1 MQLNQSKLR
10 TAVRF
15 ALCFGATGLMAGPAL
30 AQEEATE
37 LERIEVTGSRIRQV
51 EAENAQPILTIT
63 RADIEKQGFASVADI
78 LQNVPAVGTPPISRA
93 SPLSAGEA
101 VGGQYVS
108 LRNLGAARTLILV
121 NGRRLTS
128 TTTGIQDL
136 SSIPAAAVE
145 RIEVLKDSASTIYG
159 SDAIA
164 GVVNIV
170 TRSSFDGMRASGYY
184 GQYDEGDG
192 ETEVYDFVTG
202 HSSDRGSL
210 LMAIEYRKENRVKA
224 TDRAFSAFP
233 NGQFYPNLGWTPVG
247 QWGGFVVNAANPV
260 AGRAN
265 NTRLVLRPGGNPSNI
280 NDFVVQNQTA
290 PNGQVNNTLE
300 QTDLRTPLST
310 RQIFVN
316 GTYDLTDSIRFFAET
331 NYSHR
336 EASRQVA
343 GFPLQA
349 ASDAS
354 TATPINM
361 APGSLFNPTGNT
373 ISSWW
378 HRGWDVPR
386 VSDSDLEAFRVV
398 LGLDGS
404 FDVGTRYFDWD
415 VSWNYGDQRVVQSSF
430 GNFNLINVRNAVG
443 PSFRNAAGQLQCGT
457 PTAIVPGCVPW
468 NPWIPAG
475 TIAEGGLTNNTAL
488 QNYLFQR
495 EHSIGETSTQV
506 VSANLSGL
514 LFTLPAGDLQF
525 AGGIERRK
533 EKGEFV
539 PDALSVSGFSTNLG
553 ALPTRG
559 GYDLNEAFLELD
571 IPLLADLAFAKQ
583 LSINVA
589 SRYSD
594 YDTFGS
600 TTNSKAS
607 FQWRPIDDLL
617 IRGTWAEGF
626 RAPTIS
632 NLFAGGSQTFAF
644 YTDPCD
650 GRFGAAVN
658 SPTARANCNAAIAN
672 YLNPDGTIAFRQLQQ
687 GFVPGT
693 TASPQTPL
701 AFFRG
706 AANPNLEPEESVS
719 TTVGLVYSPSYVD
732 GLTLSLD
739 WWRIELDNTI
749 VGDTPGQILSDCY
762 VDGITSRCGLFTR
775 DPVLGIVNTMNY
787 GNRNAGF
794 SNDEGW
800 DFGALYRLS
809 TGFGDFGFTLQSTYT
824 SLSEFKSTND
834 PNILLSQGVSFG
846 SSFRVRG
853 NVGVDWSYGDFGVSW
868 NARYFSKIKETCLNQ
883 VAFPEQCSD
892 PNYIAG
898 NPAQTRAINIAG
910 SNTFHDLQVRWNAP
924 WNATISVGANNA
936 FEHEGPQL
944 YSQPSA
950 NVPYYGGFDIGRF
963 TYLRYTQNF

>member
-101 VGGQYVS
+101 VGGQYIS

-210 LMAIEYRKENRVKA
+210 MMAIEYRKENKVRA
-224 TDRAFSAFP
+224 SDRAFSAFP
-233 NGQFYPNLGWTPVG
+233 NGQFYPNLGWTPVSR
-247 QWGGFVVNAANPV
+247 WGGFVTTAATPV
-260 AGRAN
+260 PGLPTG
-265 NTRLVLRPGGNPSNI
+265 TRVVLRPGGDPSNI
-280 NDFVVQNQTA
+280 NDFVRQDQTA
-290 PNGQVNNTLE
+290 PNGQVSNTNE
-300 QTDLRTPLST
+300 QTDLRTPLTS

-316 GTYDLTDSIRFFAET
+316 GSYDLTDSIRFFSET
-331 NYSHR
+331 SYSHR

-343 GFPLQA
+343 GYPMQGA
-349 ASDAS
+349 AFGI
-354 TATPINM
+354 PM
-361 APGSLFNPTGNT
+361 AAGSLFNPTGASIGN
-373 ISSWW
+373 WW

-386 VSDSDLEAFRVV
+386 VSESDLEAFRVV

-404 FDVGTRYFDWD
+404 FDIGTRYFDWD
-415 VSWNYGDQRVVQSSF
+415 VSWNYGDQRVVQASF
-430 GNFNLINVRNAVG
+430 GNFNLANTRAALG
-443 PSFRNAAGQLQCGT
+443 PSFRNAAGQLQCGA
-457 PTAIVPGCVPW
+457 PGAVINGCVPW
-468 NPWIPAG
+468 NPWLPAG
-475 TIAEGGLTNNTAL
+475 TIGEGGLTNNTAL
-488 QNYLFQR
+488 QNFLFQR
-495 EHSIGETSTQV
+495 EHSLGETSTQV
-506 VSANLSGL
+506 VSANISGL

-539 PDALSVSGFSTNLG
+539 PDALSVSGGSTNLG

-559 GYDLNEAFLELD
+559 GYDLNEAYLELD
-571 IPLLADLAFAKQ
+571 IPLLADMAFAKQ
-583 LSINVA
+583 LSVNIA

-650 GRFGAAVN
+650 PVYGAARN
-658 SPTARANCNAAIAN
+658 SEATRTRCAAAIAN
-672 YLNPDGTIAFRQLQQ
+672 YANFRQLQQ
-687 GFVPGT
+687 GFVPT
-693 TASPQTPL
+693 TAANAQTPL
-701 AFFRG
+701 AFFSG
-706 AANPNLEPEESVS
+706 AANPGLLPEESES
-719 TTVGLVYSPSYVD
+719 TTVGFVYSPSYVD

-739 WWRIELDNTI
+739 WWKIELTNTI

-762 VDGITSRCGLFTR
+762 VDGIASRCNLFTR
-775 DPVLGIVNTMNY
+775 DPVLGIVNSMNY

-834 PNILLSQGVSFG
+834 PNIPLSQAVSFG
-846 SSFRVRG
+846 SNFRVRG

-868 NARYFSKIKETCLNQ
+868 NARYFSKIKETCLS
-883 VAFPEQCSD
+883 VVSFPEQCSD
-892 PNYIAG
+892 PGYIAG
-898 NPAQTRAINIAG
+898 NPAQTRPINIAG

-944 YSQPSA
+944 YTQPSA
-950 NVPYYGGFDIGRF
+950 NVAYYGGFDIGRF

>member
-1 MQLNQSKLR
+1 MKLNQSKLR

-51 EAENAQPILTIT
+51 EAETAQPILTIG
-63 RADIEKQGFASVADI
+63 RAEIEKQGFASVADI

-101 VGGQYVS
+101 VGGQYIS
-108 LRNLGAARTLILV
+108 LRNLGAARTLILI

-136 SSIPAAAVE
+136 STIPAAAVE

-170 TRSSFDGMRASGYY
+170 TRSSFDGLRASGYY

-202 HSSDRGSL
+202 HSGERGSL
-210 LMAIEYRKENRVKA
+210 MMAVEYRKENSVNA

-233 NGQFYPNLGWTPVG
+233 TGPFFPNRGWTNVS
-247 QWGGFVVNAANPV
+247 QWGGWVTTAATAVP
-260 AGRAN
+260 GLPTG
-265 NTRLVLRPGGNPSNI
+265 TRVVLRPGGDPTNI
-280 NDFVVQNQTA
+280 NDFVRQDETA

-300 QTDLRTPLST
+300 QTDLRTPITS

-316 GTYDLTDSIRFFAET
+316 GQYDVTDSIRFFSEA

-336 EASRQVA
+336 EASRTVA
-343 GFPLQA
+343 GYPMQGA
-349 ASDAS
+349 AFGVPMSADS
-354 TATPINM
+354 F
-361 APGSLFNPTGNT
+361 FNPTDANIGN
-373 ISSWW
+373 WW
-378 HRGWDVPR
+378 HRTWEVPR
-386 VSDSDLEAFRVV
+386 VSDSDLEAFRIV

-404 FDVGTRYFDWD
+404 FDIGDRYFDWD
-415 VSWNYGDQRVVQSSF
+415 VSWNYGDQRVVQASY
-430 GNFNLINVRNAVG
+430 GNLNLANTRAALG
-443 PSFRNAAGQLQCGT
+443 PSFRNAAGQIVCGSNNS
-457 PTAIVPGCVPW
+457 AIAGCVPW

-475 TIAEGGLTNNTAL
+475 TVAEGGLTGNQAL
-488 QNYLFQR
+488 IDYLFQT
-495 EHSIGETSTQV
+495 EHSLGETSTQV

-539 PDALSVSGFSTNLG
+539 PDALSVSGGSTNLG
-553 ALPTRG
+553 ARPTRG
-559 GYDLNEAFLELD
+559 GYDVDEAYLEFQ
-571 IPLLADLAFAKQ
+571 IPLLSDVAFARE
-583 LSINVA
+583 LSINLA

-594 YDTFGS
+594 YNTFGD

-617 IRGTWAEGF
+617 VRGTWAEGF

-644 YTDPCD
+644 FTDPCD
-650 GRFGAAVN
+650 PVYGAARTVEA
-658 SPTARANCNAAIAN
+658 ARQRCAADIAN
-672 YLNPDGTIAFRQLQQ
+672 YANFRQLQQ
-687 GFVPGT
+687 GFVPS
-693 TASPQTPL
+693 TAASTQTPL
-701 AFFRG
+701 PFFSG
-706 AANPNLEPEESVS
+706 AANPTLTPEESES
-719 TTVGLVYSPSYVD
+719 TTVGLVYSPSFVD

-739 WWRIELDNTI
+739 WWKIELTNTI
-749 VGDTPGQILSDCY
+749 VGDTPNQILNDCY
-762 VDGITSRCGLFTR
+762 VQGLSTRCTLFTR
-775 DPVLGIVNTMNY
+775 DPVLGIVNGMNY
-787 GNRNAGF
+787 GNRNAGL

-809 TGFGDFGFTLQSTYT
+809 TGFGDFGFNLQTTYT
-824 SLSEFKSTND
+824 SLSEFKTTND
-834 PNILLSQGVSFG
+834 PGVLFTQSTSYG
-846 SSFRVRG
+846 SNHRIRANAG
-853 NVGVDWSYGDFGVSW
+853 LDWSYGDFGVSW
-868 NARYFSKIKETCLNQ
+868 NTRYFSKIKEACLDR
-883 VAFPEQCSD
+883 VGVPEQCD
-892 PNYIAG
+892 IPNFIAA
-898 NPAQTRAINIAG
+898 NPSQNGPIKIHGA
-910 SNTFHDLQVRWNAP
+910 NTFHDLQVRWSAP
-924 WNATISVGANNA
+924 WNATISVGANNV
-936 FEHEGPQL
+936 FEHEGPVS
-944 YSQPSA
+944 YDNARRGA
-950 NVPYYGGFDIGRF
+950 NVTYYGNFDIGRF
-963 TYLRYTQNF
+963 TYVRYTQNF

>member
-101 VGGQYVS
+101 VGGQYIS

-192 ETEVYDFVTG
+192 EVEVYDFVTG

-210 LMAIEYRKENRVKA
+210 MMAIEYRKENKVRA
-224 TDRAFSAFP
+224 SDRAFSAFP
-233 NGQFYPNLGWTPVG
+233 NGQFYPNLGWTPVSR
-247 QWGGFVVNAANPV
+247 WGGFVTTAATPV
-260 AGRAN
+260 PGVPTG
-265 NTRLVLRPGGNPSNI
+265 TRVVLRPGGDPSNI
-280 NDFVVQNQTA
+280 NDFVRQDTTA
-290 PNGQVNNTLE
+290 PTGQVSNTNE
-300 QTDLRTPLST
+300 QTDLRTPLTS

-316 GTYDLTDSIRFFAET
+316 GTYDLTDSIRFFSET
-331 NYSHR
+331 SYSHR

-343 GFPLQA
+343 GYPMQGA
-349 ASDAS
+349 AFGI
-354 TATPINM
+354 PI
-361 APGSLFNPTGNT
+361 AAGSLFNPTGASIGN
-373 ISSWW
+373 WW

-415 VSWNYGDQRVVQSSF
+415 VSWNYGDQRVVQASF
-430 GNFNLINVRNAVG
+430 GNFNLANTRAALG

-457 PTAIVPGCVPW
+457 ATAVIGGCVPW
-468 NPWIPAG
+468 NPWLPAG
-475 TIAEGGLTNNTAL
+475 TIGEGGLTNNTAL
-488 QNYLFQR
+488 QNFLFQR

-506 VSANLSGL
+506 VSANISGL

-539 PDALSVSGFSTNLG
+539 PDALSVSGGSTNLG
-553 ALPTRG
+553 ALPTQG
-559 GYDLNEAFLELD
+559 GYDLNEAYLELD
-571 IPLLADLAFAKQ
+571 IPLLADMAFAKQ
-583 LSINVA
+583 LSVNVA

-650 GRFGAAVN
+650 PVYGAARN
-658 SPTARANCNAAIAN
+658 SEATRTRCAAAIAN
-672 YLNPDGTIAFRQLQQ
+672 YANYRQLQQ
-687 GFVPGT
+687 GFVPT
-693 TASPQTPL
+693 TAANAQTPL
-701 AFFRG
+701 AFFSG
-706 AANPNLEPEESVS
+706 AANPGLEPEESES
-719 TTVGLVYSPSYVD
+719 TTIGLVYSPSYVD

-739 WWRIELDNTI
+739 WWKIELTNTI

-762 VDGITSRCGLFTR
+762 VDGIASRCNLFTR
-775 DPVLGIVNTMNY
+775 DPVLGIVNSMNY

-794 SNDEGW
+794 SNDEGF

-834 PNILLSQGVSFG
+834 PNIPLSQAVSFG
-846 SSFRVRG
+846 SNFRVRG
-853 NVGVDWSYGDFGVSW
+853 NMGVDWSYGDFGVSW
-868 NARYFSKIKETCLNQ
+868 NARYFSKIKETCLS
-883 VAFPEQCSD
+883 VVSFPEQCSD
-892 PNYIAG
+892 PGYIAG
-898 NPAQTRAINIAG
+898 NPAQTRPINING

-944 YSQPSA
+944 YTQPSA

>member
-101 VGGQYVS
+101 VGGQYIS

-210 LMAIEYRKENRVKA
+210 MMAIEYRKENKVRA
-224 TDRAFSAFP
+224 SDRAFSAFP
-233 NGQFYPNLGWTPVG
+233 NGQFYPNLGWTPVSR
-247 QWGGFVVNAANPV
+247 WGGFVTTAATPV
-260 AGRAN
+260 PGVPTG
-265 NTRLVLRPGGNPSNI
+265 TRVVLRPGGDPSNI
-280 NDFVVQNQTA
+280 NDFVRQDTTA
-290 PNGQVNNTLE
+290 PTGQVSNTNE
-300 QTDLRTPLST
+300 QTDLRTPLTS

-316 GTYDLTDSIRFFAET
+316 GTYDLTDSIRFFSET
-331 NYSHR
+331 SYSHR

-343 GFPLQA
+343 GYPMQGA
-349 ASDAS
+349 AFGI
-354 TATPINM
+354 PM
-361 APGSLFNPTGNT
+361 AAGSLFNPTGASIGN
-373 ISSWW
+373 WW

-415 VSWNYGDQRVVQSSF
+415 VSWNYGDQRVVQASF
-430 GNFNLINVRNAVG
+430 GNFNLANTRAALG

-457 PTAIVPGCVPW
+457 ATAVIGGCVPW
-468 NPWIPAG
+468 NPWLPAG
-475 TIAEGGLTNNTAL
+475 TIGEGGLTNNTAL
-488 QNYLFQR
+488 QNFLFQR

-506 VSANLSGL
+506 VSANISGL

-539 PDALSVSGFSTNLG
+539 PDALSVSGGSTNLG
-553 ALPTRG
+553 ALPTKG
-559 GYDLNEAFLELD
+559 GYDLNEAYLELD
-571 IPLLADLAFAKQ
+571 IPLLADMAFAKQ
-583 LSINVA
+583 LSVNVA

-650 GRFGAAVN
+650 PVYGAARN
-658 SPTARANCNAAIAN
+658 SEATRTRCAAAIAN
-672 YLNPDGTIAFRQLQQ
+672 YANYRQLQQ
-687 GFVPGT
+687 GFVPT
-693 TASPQTPL
+693 TAANAQTPL
-701 AFFRG
+701 AFFSG
-706 AANPNLEPEESVS
+706 AANPGLEPEESES
-719 TTVGLVYSPSYVD
+719 TTIGLVYSPSYVD

-739 WWRIELDNTI
+739 WWKIELTNTI

-762 VDGITSRCGLFTR
+762 VDGIASRCNLFTR
-775 DPVLGIVNTMNY
+775 DPVLGIVNSMNY

-794 SNDEGW
+794 SNDEGF

-834 PNILLSQGVSFG
+834 PNIPLSQAVSFG
-846 SSFRVRG
+846 SNFRVRG

-868 NARYFSKIKETCLNQ
+868 NARYFSKIKETCLS
-883 VAFPEQCSD
+883 VVSFPEQCSD
-892 PNYIAG
+892 PGYIAG
-898 NPAQTRAINIAG
+898 NPAQTRPINING

-944 YSQPSA
+944 YTQPSA

>member
-101 VGGQYVS
+101 VGGQYIS

-210 LMAIEYRKENRVKA
+210 MMAIEYRKENKVRA
-224 TDRAFSAFP
+224 SDRAFSAFP
-233 NGQFYPNLGWTPVG
+233 NGQYYPNLGWTPVSR
-247 QWGGFVVNAANPV
+247 WGGFVTTAATPV
-260 AGRAN
+260 PGLPTG
-265 NTRLVLRPGGNPSNI
+265 TRVVLRPGGDPSNI
-280 NDFVVQNQTA
+280 NDFVRQDQTA
-290 PNGQVNNTLE
+290 PNGQVSNTNE
-300 QTDLRTPLST
+300 QTDLRTPLTS

-316 GTYDLTDSIRFFAET
+316 GSYDLTDSIRFFSET
-331 NYSHR
+331 SYSHR

-343 GFPLQA
+343 GYPMQGA
-349 ASDAS
+349 AFGI
-354 TATPINM
+354 PM
-361 APGSLFNPTGNT
+361 AAGSLFNPTGASIGN
-373 ISSWW
+373 WW

-386 VSDSDLEAFRVV
+386 VSESDLEAFRVV

-404 FDVGTRYFDWD
+404 FDIGTRYFDWD
-415 VSWNYGDQRVVQSSF
+415 VSWNYGDQRVVQASF
-430 GNFNLINVRNAVG
+430 GNFNLANTRAALG
-443 PSFRNAAGQLQCGT
+443 PSFRNAAGQLQCGA
-457 PTAIVPGCVPW
+457 PGAVINGCVPW
-468 NPWIPAG
+468 NPWLPAG
-475 TIAEGGLTNNTAL
+475 TIGEGGLTNNTAL
-488 QNYLFQR
+488 QNFLFQR
-495 EHSIGETSTQV
+495 EHSLGETSTQV
-506 VSANLSGL
+506 VSANISGL

-539 PDALSVSGFSTNLG
+539 PDALSVSGGSTNLG

-559 GYDLNEAFLELD
+559 GYDLNEAYLELD
-571 IPLLADLAFAKQ
+571 IPLLADMAFAKQ
-583 LSINVA
+583 LSVNIA

-650 GRFGAAVN
+650 PVYGAARN
-658 SPTARANCNAAIAN
+658 SEATRTRCAAAIAN
-672 YLNPDGTIAFRQLQQ
+672 YANFRQLQQ
-687 GFVPGT
+687 GFVPT
-693 TASPQTPL
+693 TAANAQTPL
-701 AFFRG
+701 AFFSG
-706 AANPNLEPEESVS
+706 AANPGLLPEESES
-719 TTVGLVYSPSYVD
+719 TTVGFVYSPSYVD

-739 WWRIELDNTI
+739 WWKIELTNTI

-762 VDGITSRCGLFTR
+762 VDGIASRCNLFTR
-775 DPVLGIVNTMNY
+775 DPVLGIVNSMNY

-794 SNDEGW
+794 TNDEGW

-834 PNILLSQGVSFG
+834 PNIPLSQAVSFG
-846 SSFRVRG
+846 SNFRVRG

-868 NARYFSKIKETCLNQ
+868 NARYFSKIKETCLS
-883 VAFPEQCSD
+883 VVSFPEQCSD
-892 PNYIAG
+892 PGYIAG
-898 NPAQTRAINIAG
+898 NPAQTRPINIAG

-944 YSQPSA
+944 YTQPSA
-950 NVPYYGGFDIGRF
+950 NVAYYGGFDIGRF

>member
-101 VGGQYVS
+101 VGGQYIS

-210 LMAIEYRKENRVKA
+210 MMAIEYRKENKVRA
-224 TDRAFSAFP
+224 SDRAFSAFP
-233 NGQFYPNLGWTPVG
+233 NGQYYPNLGWTPVSR
-247 QWGGFVVNAANPV
+247 WGGFVTTAATPV
-260 AGRAN
+260 PGLPTG
-265 NTRLVLRPGGNPSNI
+265 TRVVLRPGGDPSNI
-280 NDFVVQNQTA
+280 NDFVRQDQTA
-290 PNGQVNNTLE
+290 PNGQVSNTNE
-300 QTDLRTPLST
+300 QTDLRTPLTS

-316 GTYDLTDSIRFFAET
+316 GSYDLTDSIRFFSET
-331 NYSHR
+331 SYSHR

-343 GFPLQA
+343 GYPMQGA
-349 ASDAS
+349 AFGI
-354 TATPINM
+354 PM
-361 APGSLFNPTGNT
+361 AAGSLFNPTGASIGN
-373 ISSWW
+373 WW

-386 VSDSDLEAFRVV
+386 VSESDLEAFRVV

-404 FDVGTRYFDWD
+404 FDIGTRYFDWD
-415 VSWNYGDQRVVQSSF
+415 VSWNYGDQRVVQASF
-430 GNFNLINVRNAVG
+430 GNFNLANTRAALG
-443 PSFRNAAGQLQCGT
+443 PSFRNAAGQLQCGA
-457 PTAIVPGCVPW
+457 PGAVINGCVPW
-468 NPWIPAG
+468 NPWLPAG
-475 TIAEGGLTNNTAL
+475 TIGEGGLTNNTAL
-488 QNYLFQR
+488 QNFLFQR
-495 EHSIGETSTQV
+495 EHSLGETSTQV
-506 VSANLSGL
+506 VSANISGL

-539 PDALSVSGFSTNLG
+539 PDALSVSGGSTNLG

-559 GYDLNEAFLELD
+559 GYDLNEAYLELD
-571 IPLLADLAFAKQ
+571 IPLLADMAFAKQ
-583 LSINVA
+583 LSVNIA

-650 GRFGAAVN
+650 PVYGAARN
-658 SPTARANCNAAIAN
+658 SEATRTRCAAAIAN
-672 YLNPDGTIAFRQLQQ
+672 YANFRQLQQ
-687 GFVPGT
+687 GFVPAT
-693 TASPQTPL
+693 QANAQTPL
-701 AFFRG
+701 AFFSG
-706 AANPNLEPEESVS
+706 AANPGLLPEESES
-719 TTVGLVYSPSYVD
+719 TTVGFVYSPSYVD

-739 WWRIELDNTI
+739 WWKIELTNTI

-762 VDGITSRCGLFTR
+762 VDGIASRCNLFTR
-775 DPVLGIVNTMNY
+775 DPVLGIVNSMNY

-834 PNILLSQGVSFG
+834 PNIPLSQAVSFG
-846 SSFRVRG
+846 SNFRVRG

-868 NARYFSKIKETCLNQ
+868 NARYFSKIKETCLS
-883 VAFPEQCSD
+883 VVSFPEQCSD
-892 PNYIAG
+892 PGYIAG
-898 NPAQTRAINIAG
+898 NPAQTRPINIAG

-944 YSQPSA
+944 YTQPSA
-950 NVPYYGGFDIGRF
+950 NVAYYGGFDIGRF

>member
-101 VGGQYVS
+101 VGGQYIS

-210 LMAIEYRKENRVKA
+210 MMAIEYRKENKVRA
-224 TDRAFSAFP
+224 SDRAFSAFP
-233 NGQFYPNLGWTPVG
+233 NGQFYPNLGWTPVSR
-247 QWGGFVVNAANPV
+247 WGGFVTTAATPV
-260 AGRAN
+260 PGLPTG
-265 NTRLVLRPGGNPSNI
+265 TRVVLRPGGDPSNI
-280 NDFVVQNQTA
+280 NDFVRQDQTA
-290 PNGQVNNTLE
+290 PNGQVSNTNE
-300 QTDLRTPLST
+300 QTDLRTPLTS

-316 GTYDLTDSIRFFAET
+316 GSYDLTDSIRFFSET
-331 NYSHR
+331 SYSHR

-343 GFPLQA
+343 GYPMQGA
-349 ASDAS
+349 AFGI
-354 TATPINM
+354 PM
-361 APGSLFNPTGNT
+361 AAGSLFNPTGASIGN
-373 ISSWW
+373 WW

-386 VSDSDLEAFRVV
+386 VSESDLEAFRVV

-404 FDVGTRYFDWD
+404 FDIGTRYFDWD
-415 VSWNYGDQRVVQSSF
+415 VSWNYGDQRVVQASF
-430 GNFNLINVRNAVG
+430 GNFNLANTRAALG
-443 PSFRNAAGQLQCGT
+443 PSFRNAAGQLQCGA
-457 PTAIVPGCVPW
+457 PGAVINGCVPW
-468 NPWIPAG
+468 NPWLPAG
-475 TIAEGGLTNNTAL
+475 TIGEGGLTNNTAL
-488 QNYLFQR
+488 QNFLFQR
-495 EHSIGETSTQV
+495 EHSIGDTSTQV
-506 VSANLSGL
+506 VSANISGL

-539 PDALSVSGFSTNLG
+539 PDALSVSGGSTNLG

-559 GYDLNEAFLELD
+559 GYDLNEAYLELD
-571 IPLLADLAFAKQ
+571 IPLLSDVAFAKQ

-650 GRFGAAVN
+650 PVYGAARN
-658 SPTARANCNAAIAN
+658 SEATRTRCAAAIAN
-672 YLNPDGTIAFRQLQQ
+672 YANFRQLQQ
-687 GFVPGT
+687 GFVPT
-693 TASPQTPL
+693 TAANAQTPL
-701 AFFRG
+701 AFFSG
-706 AANPNLEPEESVS
+706 AANPGLLPEESES
-719 TTVGLVYSPSYVD
+719 TTVGFVYSPSYVD

-739 WWRIELDNTI
+739 WWKIELTNTI

-762 VDGITSRCGLFTR
+762 VDGIASRCNLFTR
-775 DPVLGIVNTMNY
+775 DPVLGIVNSMNY

-794 SNDEGW
+794 SNDEGF

-834 PNILLSQGVSFG
+834 ANIPLSQAVSFG
-846 SSFRVRG
+846 SNFRVRG

-868 NARYFSKIKETCLNQ
+868 NARYFSKIKETCLS
-883 VAFPEQCSD
+883 VVSFPEQCSD
-892 PNYIAG
+892 PGYIAG
-898 NPAQTRAINIAG
+898 NPAQTRPINIAG

-944 YSQPSA
+944 YTQPSA
-950 NVPYYGGFDIGRF
+950 NVAYYGGFDIGRF

>member
-1 MQLNQSKLR
+1 MKLNQSKLR

-51 EAENAQPILTIT
+51 EAETAQPILTIG
-63 RADIEKQGFASVADI
+63 RAEIEKQGFASVADI

-101 VGGQYVS
+101 VGGQYIS

-136 SSIPAAAVE
+136 STIPAAAVE

-170 TRSSFDGMRASGYY
+170 TRSSFDGLRASGYY

-202 HSSDRGSL
+202 HSGERGSL
-210 LMAIEYRKENRVKA
+210 MMAVEYRKENKVNA

-247 QWGGFVVNAANPV
+247 RWGGWVTNNAAGTGVPGLPN
-260 AGRAN
+260 G
-265 NTRLVLRPGGNPSNI
+265 TRVVLRPGGDPTNI
-280 NDFVVQNQTA
+280 NDFVRQDTTA
-290 PNGQVNNTLE
+290 PNGQVSNTLE
-300 QTDLRTPLST
+300 QTDLRTPITS

-316 GTYDLTDSIRFFAET
+316 GQYDVTDSIRFFSEVG
-331 NYSHR
+331 YSHR

-343 GFPLQA
+343 GYPMQGA
-349 ASDAS
+349 AFGIPMSADS
-354 TATPINM
+354 F
-361 APGSLFNPTGNT
+361 FNPTDANIGN
-373 ISSWW
+373 WW
-378 HRGWDVPR
+378 HRTWDVPR
-386 VSDSDLEAFRVV
+386 VSDSDLEAFRIV

-404 FDVGTRYFDWD
+404 FDVGDRYFDWD
-415 VSWNYGDQRVVQSSF
+415 VSWNYGDQRVVQASF
-430 GNFNLINVRNAVG
+430 GNLNLANVRAALG
-443 PSFRNAAGQLQCGT
+443 PSFRNAAGQIVCGSNNSVI
-457 PTAIVPGCVPW
+457 AGCVPW
-468 NPWIPAG
+468 NPWLPAG
-475 TIAEGGLTNNTAL
+475 TVGEGGLTNNTAL
-488 QNYLFQR
+488 QNYLFQT
-495 EHSIGETSTQV
+495 EHSLGETSTQT

-539 PDALSVSGFSTNLG
+539 PDALSVSGGSTNLG
-553 ALPTRG
+553 ARPTRG
-559 GYDLNEAFLELD
+559 GYDVNEAYLEFQ
-571 IPLLADLAFAKQ
+571 IPLLADMAFAKE
-583 LSINVA
+583 LSINLA

-594 YDTFGS
+594 YNTFGD
-600 TTNSKAS
+600 TTNSKFS

-617 IRGTWAEGF
+617 VRGTWAEGF

-650 GRFGAAVN
+650 PVYGASRN
-658 SPTARANCNAAIAN
+658 SEATRQRCAADIAN
-672 YLNPDGTIAFRQLQQ
+672 YANFRQLQQ
-687 GFVPGT
+687 GFVPT
-693 TASPQTPL
+693 TAANAQTPL
-701 AFFRG
+701 AFFSG
-706 AANPNLEPEESVS
+706 AANPTLGPEESES
-719 TTVGLVYSPSYVD
+719 TTLGLVYSPSFVD

-739 WWRIELDNTI
+739 WWKIELENTI
-749 VGDTPGQILSDCY
+749 VADTPGQILNDCY
-762 VDGITSRCGLFTR
+762 VEGLSSRCTLFTR
-775 DPVLGIVNTMNY
+775 DPVLGIVNNMNY
-787 GNRNAGF
+787 GNRNAGV

-800 DFGALYRLS
+800 DFGALYRLG
-809 TGFGDFGFTLQSTYT
+809 TGFGDFGFSLQTTYT
-824 SLSEFKSTND
+824 SVSEFKTTND
-834 PNILLSQGVSFG
+834 PGVLLQQAVSFG
-846 SSFRVRG
+846 SNFRVRANAG
-853 NVGVDWSYGDFGVSW
+853 LDWSYGDFGASW
-868 NARYFSKIKETCLNQ
+868 NARYFSKIKETCLSVVN
-883 VAFPEQCSD
+883 FPEQCSD
-892 PNYIAG
+892 PGYIAG
-898 NPAQTRAINIAG
+898 NPAQTRPINVAG

-924 WNATISVGANNA
+924 WNATISVGANNV

-944 YSQPSA
+944 YTQPSA

-963 TYLRYTQNF
+963 TYVRYTQNF